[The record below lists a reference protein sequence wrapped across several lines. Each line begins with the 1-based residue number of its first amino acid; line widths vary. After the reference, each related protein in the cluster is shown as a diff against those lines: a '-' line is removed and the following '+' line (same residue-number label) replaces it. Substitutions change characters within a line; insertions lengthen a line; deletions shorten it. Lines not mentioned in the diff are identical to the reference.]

1 MESKAILS
9 TSGPCQKETDEKN
22 AQFWDDLCGSQLA
35 KTLGIIDN
43 SPASLKK
50 FDDWYFEF
58 YPYLST
64 HVPFDELDGKSVLEV
79 GVGYGTV
86 SQKIGESGAEYH
98 GLDIAKGP
106 VDMVNLRIGRGRHGG
121 VAKVGNI
128 LAAPYRDES
137 FDWVIAI
144 GCLHHTGNLA
154 LAIDEVYRV
163 LKKSGQAMIMVYS
176 ATSYRQF
183 QRAPF
188 ATFWRLMSKSAST
201 DEVGGTHG
209 DQKARRSYDTNT
221 SGEVA
226 PETAY
231 VSAQELRHLCGR
243 FSKCAITHEN
253 IGQDGIFKPV
263 PRSLA
268 LKFGKFLGLDI
279 YCNLTK

>member
-1 MESKAILS
+1 MS
-9 TSGPCQKETDEKN
+9 TSGPSQKDTDEKN

-35 KTLGIIDN
+35 KSMGITDN

-64 HVPFDELDGKSVLEV
+64 HIPLAELAGKSVLEV
-79 GVGYGTV
+79 GLGYGTV
-86 SQKIGESGAEYH
+86 SQRIFASGADYH

-106 VDMVNLRIGRGRHGG
+106 VDMVNLRLSRGENNGEAR
-121 VAKVGNI
+121 VGNI
-128 LAAPYRDES
+128 LAAPYGDEI

-188 ATFWRLMSKSAST
+188 ATFSKLMSKST
-201 DEVGGTHG
+201 TMRETGTIQG
-209 DQKARRSYDTNT
+209 DQKARRSYDTNV
-221 SGEVA
+221 SGEAA

-231 VSAQELRHLCGR
+231 VSAQELKHLCRR

-253 IGQDGIFKPV
+253 IGQDGIFRPV
-263 PRSLA
+263 ARATA
-268 LKFGKFLGLDI
+268 LKFGKYLGLDL
-279 YCNLTK
+279 YCALKK